1 MKKET
6 LRINATRKSFVI
18 EKRTKRKGAV
28 SWDAIAWYS
37 TPEHVVRA
45 AIDLKAKS
53 LINAHE
59 KNVADALREASKM
72 VRDLL
77 KPGKAIAEF
86 TLEWAESLAEGD
98 DE

>member
-1 MKKET
+1 MKKEI

-28 SWDAIAWYS
+28 SWDAFAWYS
-37 TPEHVVRA
+37 SPEHVVRA
-45 AIDLKAKS
+45 AIDLKARS

-59 KNVADALREASKM
+59 KNVADAVREATK
-72 VRDLL
+72 VIKDLL
-77 KPGKAIAEF
+77 KPGKGIAEF
-86 TLEWAESLAEGD
+86 ALEWAETLTEGD